1 MADKNIIDERVKFV
15 ADDNLLRQV
24 ITDQAGEWKKGI
36 LELVQNAYDS
46 LVMKG
51 KVTPQTYIS
60 IDSTIDGEISKL
72 VVEDNGCGWGKDK
85 DEVVRNMQIFGN
97 SIKKELDNTIGEK
110 GMGRGQAFAM
120 IYDMSR
126 EEFIGDIVIET
137 NGWKIFDIKL
147 SDLSF
152 SIEKAKKVGDNPV
165 KYAGTRWTI
174 TSSYR
179 MFDSDEIHEYIEDNI
194 MIPVTIKL
202 NGRAIS
208 KKTKG
213 KRFETDYATYIIT
226 QGKGGF
232 QVYDRGLKVKFE
244 KLGGVGGI
252 IITKIPLKLN
262 FARNDV
268 LSSDPH
274 YIEIIYDSYE
284 FVKEYLITTSG
295 AFNDAKRVAMKSL
308 IVKDEKYLYDFYH
321 ETIIKTAQGKFI
333 TPSELNGEKI
343 YLAEEGNRLAD
354 DICQMGRIVIAD
366 GYGHIARISG
376 AEVENLDDSTD
387 SIVERAKR
395 NRYSSYGDF
404 DIPITDRMRECMEW
418 LRELDC
424 GRELSFGKHNSWI
437 AWTNGS
443 TNIWFNIKH
452 FKRWCKA
459 KTKAGFY
466 LKALTTFSHEMA
478 HTDDNRE
485 TDHHGYGFEREH
497 VECMEEYMERAST
510 VVDRSRN

>member
-1 MADKNIIDERVKFV
+1 MSEKMTEERVKFV

-36 LELVQNAYDS
+36 LELIQNAYDS

-60 IDSTIDGEISKL
+60 IDTKIVDGISTL

-85 DEVVRNMQIFGN
+85 AEVIRNMQIFGN

-137 NGWKIFDIKL
+137 NGWRIYDIKL

-165 KYAGTRWTI
+165 KHAGTRWTI

-179 MFDSDEIHEYIEDNI
+179 MFVDDEMHDYVEENI

-202 NGRAIS
+202 NGKAIS

-213 KRFETDYATYIIT
+213 KRFETEYATYIIT

-232 QVYDRGLKVKFE
+232 DVYDRGLKVKWE
-244 KLGGVGGI
+244 RLGGIGGI
-252 IITKIPLKLN
+252 IITKVPLKLN

-268 LSSDPH
+268 LSSDPYYEQVILDSYDFVAE
-274 YIEIIYDSYE
+274 YIEE
-284 FVKEYLITTSG
+284 TNGK
-295 AFNDAKRVAMKSL
+295 FNDAKRVAMKSL
-308 IVKDEKYLYDFYH
+308 IAKNPDFLSDFYH
-321 ETIIKTAQGKFI
+321 ETIIKTAQGKYI
-333 TPSELNGEKI
+333 TPAELNGRKV

-354 DICQMGRIVIAD
+354 DICQMGGIVIAD
-366 GYGHIARISG
+366 GYGELARKCG
-376 AEVENLDDSTD
+376 AETENVSDSTD

-395 NRYSSYGDF
+395 NRYTTFGDF
-404 DIPITDRMRECMEW
+404 DEPISEKMRECMKW
-418 LRELDC
+418 LRQLNS
-424 GRELSFGKHNSWI
+424 GRELYFGNHTSWV

-443 TNIWFNIKH
+443 DEMWFNVRH
-452 FKRWCKA
+452 FKRWAKA

-466 LKALTTFSHEMA
+466 LKALPTFAHEMA
-478 HTDDNRE
+478 HDEDNRE
-485 TDHHGYGFEREH
+485 TDHHGYNFDEEH
-497 VECMEEYMERAST
+497 VKWMKEMMNRASK
-510 VVDRSRN
+510 VLDRENV

>member
-1 MADKNIIDERVKFV
+1 MSEEIVEERIKFV

-36 LELVQNAYDS
+36 LELIQNAYDS

-51 KVTPQTYIS
+51 KVTPQTS
-60 IDSTIDGEISKL
+60 IDITASTDEDGVSKL
-72 VVEDNGCGWGKDK
+72 VVEDNGCGWGDSKE
-85 DEVVRNMQIFGN
+85 EVIRNMQIFGN
-97 SIKKELDNTIGEK
+97 SIKKELENTIGEK

-137 NGWKIFDIKL
+137 RGWRIYDIQL

-152 SIEKAKKVGDNPV
+152 SIEKAKKVGDEPV

-179 MFDSDEIHEYIEDNI
+179 QFNEDEIYEYIEENI

-202 NGRAIS
+202 NGSAIS

-213 KRFETDYATYIIT
+213 KRFETDLATYIIV

-244 KLGGVGGI
+244 KLGGIGGI

-274 YIEIIYDSYE
+274 YDEIIAKGYECVADYIEDSR
-284 FVKEYLITTSG
+284 G
-295 AFNDAKRVAMKSL
+295 AFNDAKRVAMKGL
-308 IVKDEKYLYDFYH
+308 IAKDSSYIWQFEH
-321 ETIIKTAQGKFI
+321 EQIVKTAQGKFI
-333 TPSELNGEKI
+333 TPYDIMDRKVYI
-343 YLAEEGNRLAD
+343 AEEGNRLAD
-354 DICQMGRIVIAD
+354 DICQMGGIVLAD
-366 GYGHIARISG
+366 GYGEMARKYN
-376 AEVENLDDSTD
+376 AVTERLEDSTD

-395 NRYSSYGDF
+395 NRYRVYGD
-404 DIPITDRMRECMEW
+404 DDLPITDRMRECMGW

-424 GRELSFGKHNSWI
+424 GRQLYFGKHNSWV
-437 AWTNGS
+437 AWTNGRS
-443 TNIWFNIKH
+443 EIWFNIKH
-452 FKRWCKA
+452 FKKWCKA

-466 LKALTTFSHEMA
+466 LKALPTFAHEMA

-485 TDHHGYGFEREH
+485 TDFHGYGFEREH
-497 VECMEEYMERAST
+497 VECMQEYMRRASSIL
-510 VVDRSRN
+510 DKGNN